1 MLDSVIEVNK
11 MYYSQMLLE
20 ECKYEIKK
28 VKMNNLIN
36 DELD

>member
-1 MLDSVIEVNK
+1 MLDSIIEVNK
-11 MYYSQMLLE
+11 MCYPQMLLE
-20 ECKYEIKK
+20 ECKYKIKK

>member
-11 MYYSQMLLE
+11 MYYPQMLLG